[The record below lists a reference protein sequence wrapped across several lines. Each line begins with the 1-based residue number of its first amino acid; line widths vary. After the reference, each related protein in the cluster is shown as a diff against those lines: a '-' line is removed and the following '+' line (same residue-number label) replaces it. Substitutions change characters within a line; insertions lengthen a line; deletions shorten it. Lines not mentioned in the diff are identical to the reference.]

1 MSTINRRQALAL
13 ALTSAAPMAVF
24 SQPGGAGFGKQ
35 ERDALNLAR
44 AAASG
49 SPGAADKLKRQATSE
64 G

>member
-1 MSTINRRQALAL
+1 MALDRLLPIRSHQVSTINRRQALAL
-13 ALTSAAPMAVF
+13 ALTTAMPTAVF

-49 SPGAADKLKRQATSE
+49 R
-64 G
+64 

>member
-13 ALTSAAPMAVF
+13 ALTTAAPTAVF
-24 SQPGGAGFGKQ
+24 GQPGGAGFGKQ

-49 SPGAADKLKRQATSE
+49 QAQ
-64 G
+64 